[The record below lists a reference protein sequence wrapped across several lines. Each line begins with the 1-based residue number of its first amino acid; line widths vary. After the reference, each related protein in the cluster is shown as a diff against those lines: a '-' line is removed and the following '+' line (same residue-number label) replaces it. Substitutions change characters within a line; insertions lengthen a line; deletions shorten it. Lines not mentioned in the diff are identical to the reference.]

1 MELILDTCGFLS
13 LVGLSE
19 RRLGGT
25 ALRLVEEAATLYVSS
40 CSLFEIAIKNKKGNL
55 PVRPF
60 GTAMELWTAAVEEYR
75 LTELAVSAGAFFWST
90 ELPDHHGDPFDR
102 IIISEALSRNIPVIT
117 YDAAFARY
125 GVDAI
130 D

>member
-1 MELILDTCGFLS
+1 MELILDTCGLLS

-19 RRLGGT
+19 RRLGKL
-25 ALRLVEEAATLYVSS
+25 ALHGIEEAEQVYISS

-55 PVRPF
+55 PVCPF
-60 GTAMELWTAAVEEYR
+60 ESALELWDAAVGEYR
-75 LTELAVSAGAFFWST
+75 LTVLDVSAHCFFRSA

-102 IIISEALSRNIPVIT
+102 IIISEALSRKLAVVT
-117 YDAAFARY
+117 YDAIFGRY
-125 GVDAI
+125 GVETI

>member
-1 MELILDTCGFLS
+1 MELILDTCGLLS

-19 RRLGGT
+19 RRLSKQVLHGI
-25 ALRLVEEAATLYVSS
+25 EEAEQVYVSS

-60 GTAMELWTAAVEEYR
+60 GTVLELWDAAVEEYR
-75 LTELAVSAGAFFWST
+75 LTELDIAACCFFKST

-102 IIISEALSRNIPVIT
+102 IIISEALSRKLAVVT
-117 YDAAFARY
+117 YDAIFDRY
-125 GVDAI
+125 GVETI

>member
-19 RRLGGT
+19 RRLNKST
-25 ALRLVEEAATLYVSS
+25 LRSIEEAEQVYVSS

-55 PVRPF
+55 PVHPF
-60 GTAMELWTAAVEEYR
+60 GTALELWEAAEEEYR
-75 LTELAVSAGAFFWST
+75 LTELGVSARSFFKST

-102 IIISEALSRNIPVIT
+102 IIISEALSRNIAVVT
-117 YDAAFARY
+117 YDAVFECY
-125 GVDAI
+125 GAKAI

>member
-19 RRLGGT
+19 RPLSKS
-25 ALRLVEEAATLYVSS
+25 ALRGIEESEQVYVSS

-60 GTAMELWTAAVEEYR
+60 GTALELWDAAVGEYR
-75 LTELAVSAGAFFWST
+75 LTVLEVSARCFFESA

-102 IIISEALSRNIPVIT
+102 IIISEALFRKIAVVS
-117 YDAAFARY
+117 YDAVFGRY
-125 GVDAI
+125 GVETI